1 MGPLHGDVEYTA
13 AATKEGYVL
22 TAVAGKLGHF
32 QAFKLGQIAVH
43 VTDDAGE
50 PLQGVL
56 LSLSGET
63 QYRSNKLS
71 QQDGTMTFGN
81 LVSDWMSRKSRG
93 ATAGVWLNMLKLD
106 QNGWYFVVNI
116 SKCIL
121 FKGKCHIFLSE
132 FHLKDCC

>member
-81 LVSDWMSRKSRG
+81 LVSDWMSRESWG
-93 ATAGVWLNMLKLD
+93 ATTGVWQNKLKPEH
-106 QNGWYFVVNI
+106 NGWYFVVNI
-116 SKCIL
+116 FKCIL
-121 FKGKCHIFLSE
+121 LKGKFHIFCLN
-132 FHLKDCC
+132 FT